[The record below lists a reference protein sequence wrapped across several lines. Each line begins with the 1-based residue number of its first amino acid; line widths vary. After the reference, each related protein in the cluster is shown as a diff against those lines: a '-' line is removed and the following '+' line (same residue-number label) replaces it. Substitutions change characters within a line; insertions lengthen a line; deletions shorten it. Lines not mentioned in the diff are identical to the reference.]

1 MIRDKFK
8 EIQEEEC
15 KEEIDN
21 TKLDYDNEEKGE
33 EEKDGE

>member
-8 EIQEEEC
+8 EIQEEEL

-21 TKLDYDNEEKGE
+21 SNVDYDNEE
-33 EEKDGE
+33 